1 MRYFSGEAQDQPAKY
16 AKAVN
21 NSRFLSG
28 LARHFSSATS
38 LPRRHETCPVQLN
51 LSCFFA
57 IMRIAKFH
65 FFLFSSSLGAE
76 SKEQFLEEY
85 ARKNPEL
92 HNQMRGSTSFN
103 FEGEPT
109 QQPPEDRQ
117 KGDV

>member
-1 MRYFSGEAQDQPAKY
+1 MG
-16 AKAVN
+16 
-21 NSRFLSG
+21 
-28 LARHFSSATS
+28 
-38 LPRRHETCPVQLN
+38 
-51 LSCFFA
+51 A

-117 KGDV
+117 KGDVLFLKDDSNNPDNEESDGSEEIPSNTVEFYASIILILTVIFM